1 MAAQMIIDLIDTQWY
16 TITIRR
22 EYKKDPLEAEKNRII
37 TYLGKCQTT
46 RRISSVAGGD
56 GTDTE

>member
-1 MAAQMIIDLIDTQWY
+1 MIIDLIDTLWY

-22 EYKKDPLEAEKNRII
+22 EYKKEPLEAEKNRII